1 MKRNLLILCL
11 ACLLLTAAGLASD
24 TEIPWYS
31 FTGGGGQVDT
41 GIYSLDSA
49 IGQPVVGI
57 NYIQPY
63 ELCTGFLC
71 VSIIGSQVFLPL
83 LMR

>member
-24 TEIPWYS
+24 AEIPWYS
-31 FTGGGGQVDT
+31 FTGGGGQVIT

-49 IGQPVVGI
+49 IGQPIVGI
-57 NYIQPY
+57 NSASPY
-63 ELCTGFLC
+63 ELCAGYLC
-71 VSIIGSQVFLPL
+71 GVRLESRLYLPVV
-83 LMR
+83 RK

>member
-24 TEIPWYS
+24 AEIPWYS
-31 FTGGGGQVDT
+31 FTGGGGQVIT

-49 IGQPVVGI
+49 IGQPIVGI
-57 NYIQPY
+57 NSASPY
-63 ELCTGFLC
+63 ELCAGYLC
-71 VSIIGSQVFLPL
+71 VSIIGSQIFLPL
-83 LMR
+83 LIR

>member
-1 MKRNLLILCL
+1 MKRSLLILCL
-11 ACLLLTAAGLASD
+11 ACLLLISAGLVGTS
-24 TEIPWYS
+24 EIPWYS

-57 NYIQPY
+57 NNTQPY
-63 ELCTGFLC
+63 ELCTGVLC
-71 VSIIGSQVFLPL
+71 VLTKGDQVFLPFV
-83 LMR
+83 RR